1 MINKLSRKSHSYY
14 QLSPEVAP
22 LGTNNYDG
30 NLMSENCNIFSNIAQ
45 RVDQV
50 DINIFQ
56 PVIFG
61 KICLE
66 T

>member
-1 MINKLSRKSHSYY
+1 
-14 QLSPEVAP
+14 
-22 LGTNNYDG
+22 
-30 NLMSENCNIFSNIAQ
+30 MSENCNIFSNIAQ

-56 PVIFG
+56 PVIFC